1 MNMKKQNDNTQ
12 MATTRKGLWH
22 LLMGLVVIVSG
33 FILMMGGAPEDP
45 EVFNWSI
52 FDFRRLVAVHLVI
65 IAGLVL
71 IVIAFLRRP
80 ATEKEEDGR

>member
-52 FDFRRLVAVHLVI
+52 FDNSYISFNLYGCTHS
-65 IAGLVL
+65 
-71 IVIAFLRRP
+71 
-80 ATEKEEDGR
+80 